1 TNQHKQRLEKFLKA
15 MNNLK
20 NLKKFKGLEFD
31 YFSIIEPKS
40 NGEQHLHIKIVIDNI
55 RGVYSAIKS
64 ILSKI
69 DYKHTSIKKQT
80 KDNYN
85 YLLKT
90 IKNDYKVY
98 FGWLFQKSMTISKAV
113 KRSRYIKIDNNIK
126 ITLNE
131 YKRILIILLKSKPKN
146 YIGLNEV
153 KAYLLSKQTE
163 KYNLYLILNSIFNS
177 KKQTIIIIESKQTFY
192 NTIYQ
197 VELYFN
203 IYILDIELR
212 NNSPNIILNL

>member
-40 NGEQHLHIKIVIDNI
+40 NGDQHLHIKIVIDNI

-69 DYKHTSIKKQT
+69 DYKHTSIKKQS

-85 YLLKT
+85 YLLKM
-90 IKNDYKVY
+90 IKKDYKSY
-98 FGWLFQKSMTISKAV
+98 FGWLYQKSMTISKAV

-131 YKRILIILLKSKPKN
+131 YKRILIILLKSKPKD
-146 YIGLNEV
+146 YIGLKEV
-153 KAYLLSKQTE
+153 KAYILSKQTK
-163 KYNLYLILNSIFNS
+163 KYNLYLILNSIFII
-177 KKQTIIIIESKQTFY
+177 KKEVIITIKSKQTFY

-197 VELYFN
+197 VSLYFN
-203 IYILDIELR
+203 LINLDIEIR
-212 NNSPNIILNL
+212 NNSPNSLMI